1 MNEIKFSICNK
12 TTLQVFFFFEK
23 ICPYLDSVDENK
35 SDVCMK
41 ESNNFSEEKKV
52 TGIKYL
58 FMYFYNCFTHTQ
70 AHFPF

>member
-1 MNEIKFSICNK
+1 MS
-12 TTLQVFFFFEK
+12 L
-23 ICPYLDSVDENK
+23 LDGVDENK

-70 AHFPF
+70 AHFLF